1 VTQDRVVVVAGRPS
15 VGRLA
20 LCLVA
25 AAGLMTIGF
34 SLACV
39 IATAHEVSS
48 PWESLGLAA
57 GMVIFWA
64 PATCWSAWY
73 FSVPAVLIT
82 GVVLAVVTH
91 RYRPPE
97 RTAPPVGNSRWRRVG
112 VVCLVVLLT
121 CGVWTIVLGVFA
133 LGVAAGA

>member
-1 VTQDRVVVVAGRPS
+1 VTRGRVVVVAGRPS

-20 LCLVA
+20 LCLVG

-39 IATAHEVSS
+39 IATAHEATSV
-48 PWESLGLAA
+48 WESLGLALA
-57 GMVIFWA
+57 MVIFWA

-73 FSVPAVLIT
+73 FSVPAVLVA
-82 GVVLAVVTH
+82 GVVLAVLTH

-97 RTAPPVGNSRWRRVG
+97 RTSPPAGNSRWRRVG
-112 VVCLVVLLT
+112 VVSLVLLLG
-121 CGVWTIVLGVFA
+121 CGVWTTVLGLFA
-133 LGVAAGA
+133 LGAAV